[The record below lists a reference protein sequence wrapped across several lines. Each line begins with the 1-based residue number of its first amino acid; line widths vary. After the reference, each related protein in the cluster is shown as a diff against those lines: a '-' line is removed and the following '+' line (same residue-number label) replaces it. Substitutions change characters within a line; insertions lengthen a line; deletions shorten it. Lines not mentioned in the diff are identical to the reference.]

1 MRLYP
6 NAMRLTKIIAHGFL
20 IGIANIIPGMSGGT
34 LALVLG
40 IYERLIAALRNI
52 RLSTLK
58 KVIQVFTLKKGAFA
72 DALSALHR
80 ADVGFLAL
88 LGVGAVA
95 AVLLTSKLIVYL
107 LNAHH
112 DATYGFFSG
121 LILTSIAIPAR
132 MLRGF
137 GGKELLVLLIAV
149 ALIIGISLGTGSQT
163 SEKTGIATEKVE
175 IVNDDFELRRR
186 TPMSRESEP
195 NAMRLTE
202 NPNAMRLIKMFA
214 CGALAISAMILP
226 GISGSFLMLA
236 FGVYF
241 PLLTAINGVMGG
253 VSAFLSTAAAIP
265 ARGAHATQLPNSTLW
280 GDFLTLAV
288 FALGCLFG
296 LVAFTRLLNY
306 LLERYRNLTIAF
318 LIGLMVG
325 SLYGLWPFRDFA
337 MVDGERVDTAHILPQ
352 LDANLFITLVLFL
365 GGCGVVRCFSHF
377 SVNRMR
383 SHR

>member
-1 MRLYP
+1 MRT
-6 NAMRLTKIIAHGFL
+6 TKKTENLRHIVNGFL

-52 RLSTLK
+52 RLSTVK
-58 KVIQVFTLKKGAFA
+58 KVIRVFTLKKGAFA

-149 ALIIGISLGTGSQT
+149 ALIIGISLATGSQT
-163 SEKTGIATEKVE
+163 ENQEMDNVHFG
-175 IVNDDFELRRR
+175 LRKE
-186 TPMSRESEP
+186 TSSAFFISS
-195 NAMRLTE
+195 NAMRTTEKLT
-202 NPNAMRLIKMFA
+202 KMFA

-253 VSAFLSTAAAIP
+253 VSEFLSTQ
-265 ARGAHATQLPNSTLW
+265 QLPNSALW
-280 GDFLTLAV
+280 GDLLTLAV

-352 LDANLFITLVLFL
+352 LDANLFITLALFL

-383 SHR
+383 TDR